1 MGKRR
6 RLLATC
12 LAALPLVLTGCAA
25 IPTTGP
31 VQRGGELRL
40 EREDVGVPFIAE
52 PPRRGASA
60 GDVVRGFLRA
70 NADFRNDHETA
81 RLYLAPSARQR
92 WDPGVGTT
100 VYERVS
106 DALTVDEAEDGTVV
120 VRATEVA
127 RISLEGSYRRT
138 PEGSTVERTFPMERV
153 GGEWRVADLEDG
165 LLLSSL
171 DVQETFRQLALY
183 FLSPFRN
190 TVVPDLVLLPQL
202 PGLSTKLVARL
213 LRGPTGALRGAVG
226 TAFPQGTGLDVQSV
240 PVRDGLAIV
249 RLDET
254 ALQADDEAREKM
266 SAQIVWTLKQ
276 LGPEIQRVRITA
288 GGEDLVASGVG
299 GVQPRD
305 SWGTFDPDSVPGDP
319 SAYFVSDGAVGRL
332 IEGEFQPVDG
342 TSGTGEPALRTPGIS
357 LDARRIAA
365 VSADGTTLLVG
376 RLADDAALE
385 PVASGGDLSR
395 PSWDPLGNL
404 WFIDRA
410 AGHLLLLPNGGTR
423 AIRVGLPR
431 LPAGTPTVV
440 AVSRDGARLAL
451 VSGEGRQARAVV
463 GALTGVEL
471 AEGDDTDE
479 GAVTVTAV
487 REVMPDVRGVRDV
500 SWSDATRMVVLG
512 SSQGLPAQPLYVT
525 VDGYDIEEVEP
536 QQGLATL
543 AAGPQASPLIGATR
557 SGRLVQFV
565 SGRGWVILGGGVD
578 PAYPG

>member
-1 MGKRR
+1 MG
-6 RLLATC
+6 LVALSM
-12 LAALPLVLTGCAA
+12 ALPACAA

-31 VQRGGELRL
+31 VQRGGDLRV
-40 EREDVGVPFIAE
+40 EREDDGVPFIAE

-60 GDVVRGFLRA
+60 VDVVRGFLRA

-81 RLYLAPSARQR
+81 RLYLAPPARQR

-106 DALTVDEAEDGTVV
+106 EALTVDEAENGSVV
-120 VRATEVA
+120 VRAAEVA

-138 PEGSTVERTFPMERV
+138 SEGSTVEHTFPMERV
-153 GGEWRVADLEDG
+153 GGEWRIADLEDG

-183 FLSPFRN
+183 FLSPSRN

-213 LRGPTGALRGAVG
+213 LRGPTGALRGAVE

-240 PVRDGLAIV
+240 PVRDGLATV

-254 ALQADDEAREKM
+254 ALEADDEAREKM

-288 GGEDLVASGVG
+288 GGEDLIASGVG
-299 GVQPRD
+299 GEQPRD

-319 SAYFVSDGAVGRL
+319 LVYFLSDGAVGRFV
-332 IEGEFQPVDG
+332 EGKFQPVDG
-342 TSGTGEPALRTPGIS
+342 PSGTGELALRTPGIS

-376 RLADDAALE
+376 RLADGAALD

-404 WFIDRA
+404 WFVDRA
-410 AGHLLLLPNGGTR
+410 RGHVLLLPNGGTQ
-423 AIRVGLPR
+423 AIPVGVPR
-431 LPAGTPTVV
+431 LPAGPPTGV
-440 AVSRDGARLAL
+440 AVSRDGARLAV
-451 VSGEGRQARAVV
+451 VSGVGRQARAVV
-463 GALTGVEL
+463 GALTGVDL
-471 AEGDDTDE
+471 ADGEDTNEGT
-479 GAVTVTAV
+479 VTVTGV
-487 REVMPDVRGVRDV
+487 HEVMPDVRGVRDV
-500 SWSDATRMVVLG
+500 AWSDATRVVVLG
-512 SSQGLPAQPLYVT
+512 SSRGLPPQPLYVT
-525 VDGYDIEEVEP
+525 VDGYDVEEVEP

-543 AAGPQASPLIGATR
+543 AAGPQASPLVGATR
-557 SGRLVQFV
+557 DGRLVQFV
-565 SGRGWVILGGGVD
+565 SGRGWVVLGGGLAPV
-578 PAYPG
+578 YPG